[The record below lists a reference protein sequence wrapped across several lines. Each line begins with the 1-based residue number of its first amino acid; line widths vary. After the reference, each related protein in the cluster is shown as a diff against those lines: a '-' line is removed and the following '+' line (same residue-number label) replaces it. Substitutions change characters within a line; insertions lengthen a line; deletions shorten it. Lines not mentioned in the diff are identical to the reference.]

1 MSKDSVRQQK
11 AWQYLHSLLSQGF
24 WKRLALLFIIR
35 VENTTY
41 YNQSKT
47 YLWTAPKICA
57 VKYQSEQFRESILI
71 KLGRRHVLL
80 NSLLYGEWL
89 LHTNINKKQ
98 NSAQQV
104 FVLNNLLKVFSIY
117 ENQQGMV
124 NENLNKTYFLNNIIF
139 TSLNN
144 KSKISIDNVCTYT

>member
-1 MSKDSVRQQK
+1 MVN
-11 AWQYLHSLLSQGF
+11 G
-24 WKRLALLFIIR
+24 
-35 VENTTY
+35 
-41 YNQSKT
+41 
-47 YLWTAPKICA
+47 
-57 VKYQSEQFRESILI
+57 
-71 KLGRRHVLL
+71 
-80 NSLLYGEWL
+80 L
-89 LHTNINKKQ
+89 LHTNINEKQ

-144 KSKISIDNVCTYT
+144 KSKISIDNFVPTHSNSKLYNSNTKK